1 MEIQQE
7 DIFLTNREQ
16 SAIQF
21 QYTFKKLEKQHTRN
35 ANVYNMFKDKCNA
48 IGLGSRNQE
57 IDCNYNLFYENIM

>member
-21 QYTFKKLEKQHTRN
+21 QYTFKKLEKQHIRN
-35 ANVYNMFKDKCNA
+35 ANVYNMFKDKYNA
-48 IGLGSRNQE
+48 IGLGS
-57 IDCNYNLFYENIM
+57 I